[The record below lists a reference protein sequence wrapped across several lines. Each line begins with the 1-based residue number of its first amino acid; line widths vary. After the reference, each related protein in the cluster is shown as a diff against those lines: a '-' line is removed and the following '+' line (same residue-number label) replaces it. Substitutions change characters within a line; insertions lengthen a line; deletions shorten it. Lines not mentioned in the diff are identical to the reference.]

1 MANKLS
7 VTIIVH
13 NPDLLDSYQVSDH
26 PHVDVHDH
34 LHLVRAGP
42 DVTLYVIRTTSNS
55 SASSTKGTAN
65 IHSQVICKFLDLV
78 DNSKCLFNPMLS
90 YMTPLT
96 IVRARPGVVLKC
108 HPAPLALQ
116 REQHQKGQPT
126 FTINLQVFLDL
137 IDSSK

>member
-1 MANKLS
+1 MWVNKLS

-42 DVTLYVIRTTSNS
+42 DVTLYDIRTTSNS

-78 DNSKCLFNPMLS
+78 EQLQVSVQPHVVAHDHPHHSESKAGCRPKMS
-90 YMTPLT
+90 SGPPRTA
-96 IVRARPGVVLKC
+96 VRA
-108 HPAPLALQ
+108 APK
-116 REQHQKGQPT
+116 KGQPT
-126 FTINLQVFLDL
+126 FTINLQVFFF
-137 IDSSK
+137 